1 MLDDIG
7 ACVHLLSVGFIVS
20 SAASFKPS
28 SIPTFVLDT
37 RLLEEA
43 WFRFGGRS
51 VIPFWNLQSSLPLL
65 LSNSPNIGRA
75 VRHNS
80 FLPVSIVAWTA
91 ALKLC
96 KTSLEVVVLRARQV
110 AP

>member
-1 MLDDIG
+1 MVVKYVSFTMLDDIG

-43 WFRFGGRS
+43 WFRFGG
-51 VIPFWNLQSSLPLL
+51 
-65 LSNSPNIGRA
+65 
-75 VRHNS
+75 S